1 MNNFVYNF
9 VWFLCKPAFAIAF
22 PHRVYGR
29 ENIPKEGGFI
39 LCANHMNAIDPL
51 YICSQMPLRRK
62 IHFLAKKELFA
73 KKFTKWFFTHLHAI
87 PVDRGAA
94 DLSAIRSALKSLKE
108 GYGVGIFPQG
118 TRSRDN
124 TPTPMLNGVSMIALR
139 AKAPIIPVYIDG
151 PYRLFKRIDVRIGKP
166 IDISDLGRRPDA
178 ATMDAITA
186 RIADAIWSQQG

>member
-29 ENIPKEGGFI
+29 ENLPKEGGFI

-51 YICSQMPLRRK
+51 YICSQIPLRRK

-118 TRSRDN
+118 TRSKTNERM
-124 TPTPMLNGVSMIALR
+124 PMLSGVSMIAMR
-139 AKAPIIPVYIDG
+139 SDCPIIPCFIDG
-151 PYRLFKRIDVRIGKP
+151 PYGPFKRVNVYFGKP
-166 IDISDLGRRPDA
+166 IDREPFGKRSDRAALEEMTRAIEDA
-178 ATMDAITA
+178 V
-186 RIADAIWSQQG
+186 WNLKK